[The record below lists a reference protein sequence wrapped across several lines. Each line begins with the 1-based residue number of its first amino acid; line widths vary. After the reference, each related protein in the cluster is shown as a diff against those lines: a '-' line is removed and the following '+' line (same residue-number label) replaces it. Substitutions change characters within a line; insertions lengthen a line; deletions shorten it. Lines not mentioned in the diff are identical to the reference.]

1 MKGSVFMKKL
11 AAASMAALLVFGS
24 AQTALAKVIRYD
36 LSEKDLVLDTPGS
49 DDRYLVY
56 LGNGKTTTDN
66 VIIINDGIN
75 AYIILK
81 NVTIET
87 TTDVNGIFI
96 GKDAN
101 VVLELNGDN
110 NITVDTISENE
121 AKAGINVAEGSLTIK
136 GGETDSLTV
145 KTVNGGNPSDDADG
159 AGIGSDE
166 GEEFKGTIIIEGGKI
181 TAESEYGAG
190 IGAGFDAEMSGSIT
204 ISGGNIIAISE
215 DEGSGIGSGEDSYMS
230 GSITISGG
238 TVKAKSG
245 EDGAG
250 IGSGDD
256 GNMTGSI
263 TISGGTVKAVSND
276 DGAGIGSGNDGEF
289 TANIDITGGDILAKS
304 KGDGAGIGS
313 GDDVDMDGSI
323 VISGGNINIKS
334 NDGAGIGSSDDGAI
348 TENGIIHIGG
358 NANVEIITKDSLGVG
373 AARCEQMNGSI
384 VITDDAS
391 VDITLKNTS
400 VKSGIGASENDNDFS
415 DEGAQFNGSIG
426 ILEHASVNMRYDDP
440 DTDDIP
446 GIGIE
451 GGSTTGTITL
461 STGSFINGVSGAD
474 IEKLREM
481 GILDDVTQIVSVDPT
496 PEPVEPEKP
505 AGETYSLTPLNL
517 KQRIDKAQPGETV
530 SVSESQ
536 LNKGKLPSYILEALA
551 LKEDV
556 TLAIFCEEFC
566 ILIPSDEAVADAGS
580 KQFYT
585 IDELVKMYE

>member
-1 MKGSVFMKKL
+1 MTCQKKTL
-11 AAASMAALLVFGS
+11 YS
-24 AQTALAKVIRYD
+24 IP
-36 LSEKDLVLDTPGS
+36 PGS

-87 TTDVNGIFI
+87 PTDVNGIFI

-145 KTVNGGNPSDDADG
+145 KTVDVGYFSDGADG

-190 IGAGFDAEMSGSIT
+190 IGSGYDAEMS
-204 ISGGNIIAISE
+204 
-215 DEGSGIGSGEDSYMS
+215 
-230 GSITISGG
+230 
-238 TVKAKSG
+238 
-245 EDGAG
+245 
-250 IGSGDD
+250 
-256 GNMTGSI
+256 GSI

-505 AGETYSLTPLNL
+505 TGETYSLTPLNL

>member
-24 AQTALAKVIRYD
+24 AQTALAKVIHYN
-36 LSEKDLVLDTPGS
+36 LSTRGSLNINNSGDEYIVTSDGVTSNVVTVSDGVKTYIVLQG
-49 DDRYLVY
+49 
-56 LGNGKTTTDN
+56 
-66 VIIINDGIN
+66 
-75 AYIILK
+75 
-81 NVTIET
+81 VTIQT
-87 TTDVNGIFI
+87 TTDVNGIYI
-96 GKDAN
+96 GENAD
-101 VVLELNGDN
+101 VVLELSGDN
-110 NITVDTISENE
+110 SITVNTKSEYK

-136 GGETDSLTV
+136 GGDTDSLTV
-145 KTVNGGNPSDDADG
+145 ETVSKGYNCYADG

-166 GEEFKGTIIIEGGKI
+166 GQNFSGTIVIEGGNI

-190 IGAGFDAEMSGSIT
+190 IGSGDTGDMTGSITISGGNVIAISDDEGAGIGSGYKREMSGSIT
-204 ISGGNIIAISE
+204 ISGGN
-215 DEGSGIGSGEDSYMS
+215 
-230 GSITISGG
+230 
-238 TVKAKSG
+238 
-245 EDGAG
+245 
-250 IGSGDD
+250 
-256 GNMTGSI
+256 
-263 TISGGTVKAVSND
+263 VKAVSDN
-276 DGAGIGSGNDGEF
+276 DGAGIGSGNDGKF
-289 TANIDITGGDILAKS
+289 TGNIVITGGDVFAES

-313 GDDVDMDGSI
+313 GDDIDMAGSI
-323 VISGGNINIKS
+323 VISGGNINVKS

-348 TENGIIHIGG
+348 TKDGIIHIGG
-358 NANVEIITKDSLGVG
+358 NADVNITTKDSPGVG
-373 AARCEQMNGSI
+373 SARCEQMNGSI
-384 VITDDAS
+384 VITDNAS
-391 VDITLKNTS
+391 VDITLENIS
-400 VKSGIGASENDNDFS
+400 VKSGIGASENNDDYS
-415 DEGAQFNGSIG
+415 DDRAQFNGSIG
-426 ILEHASVNMRYDDP
+426 ILEHASVNMRYNDP

-496 PEPVEPEKP
+496 PEPVEPDNS
-505 AGETYSLTPLNL
+505 YSLTPLNL

-566 ILIPSDEAVADAGS
+566 ILITSDEAVADAGS

>member
-1 MKGSVFMKKL
+1 
-11 AAASMAALLVFGS
+11 MAALLVFGS
-24 AQTALAKVIRYD
+24 AQTALAKVIHYN
-36 LSEKDLVLDTPGS
+36 LSTRGSLNINNSGDEYIVTSDGVTSNVVTVSDGVKTYIVLQG
-49 DDRYLVY
+49 
-56 LGNGKTTTDN
+56 
-66 VIIINDGIN
+66 
-75 AYIILK
+75 
-81 NVTIET
+81 VTIQT
-87 TTDVNGIFI
+87 TTDVNGIYI
-96 GKDAN
+96 GENAD
-101 VVLELNGDN
+101 VVLELSGDN
-110 NITVDTISENE
+110 SITVNTKSEYK

-136 GGETDSLTV
+136 GGDTDSLTV
-145 KTVNGGNPSDDADG
+145 ETVSKGYNCYADG

-166 GEEFKGTIIIEGGKI
+166 GQNFSGTIVIEGGNI

-190 IGAGFDAEMSGSIT
+190 IGSGDTGDMTGSITISGGNVIAISDDEGAGIGSGYKREMSGSIT
-204 ISGGNIIAISE
+204 ISGGN
-215 DEGSGIGSGEDSYMS
+215 
-230 GSITISGG
+230 
-238 TVKAKSG
+238 
-245 EDGAG
+245 
-250 IGSGDD
+250 
-256 GNMTGSI
+256 
-263 TISGGTVKAVSND
+263 VKAVSDN
-276 DGAGIGSGNDGEF
+276 DGAGIGSGNDGKF
-289 TANIDITGGDILAKS
+289 TGNIVITGGDVFAES

-313 GDDVDMDGSI
+313 GDDIDMAGSI
-323 VISGGNINIKS
+323 VISGGNINVKS

-348 TENGIIHIGG
+348 TKDGIIHIGG
-358 NANVEIITKDSLGVG
+358 NANVNITTKDSPGVG
-373 AARCEQMNGSI
+373 SARREQMNGSI
-384 VITDDAS
+384 VITDNAS
-391 VDITLKNTS
+391 VDITLNNID
-400 VKSGIGASENDNDFS
+400 VKSGIGATGKYDYDPEYS
-415 DEGAQFNGSIG
+415 AHFNGSIG
-426 ILEHASVNMRYDDP
+426 ILEHASVNMRYNDP

-496 PEPVEPEKP
+496 PEPVEPDNS
-505 AGETYSLTPLNL
+505 YSLTPLNL

-566 ILIPSDEAVADAGS
+566 ILIPSDESVADAGS